1 MSWSRRQL
9 HFSLAPPANE
19 FQREQVVCG
28 LFGVRSKG
36 VPIRL
41 PTRLHSNHI
50 LVAAGVVI
58 CVPVW
63 ADIISFVLTSSP
75 TAHNRL
81 RRYTLEVR

>member
-28 LFGVRSKG
+28 LLGARSKG
-36 VPIRL
+36 LPICL

-50 LVAAGVVI
+50 LAAAGVVI
-58 CVPVW
+58 CVSVW
-63 ADIISFVLTSSP
+63 ADIISFLLTSSP